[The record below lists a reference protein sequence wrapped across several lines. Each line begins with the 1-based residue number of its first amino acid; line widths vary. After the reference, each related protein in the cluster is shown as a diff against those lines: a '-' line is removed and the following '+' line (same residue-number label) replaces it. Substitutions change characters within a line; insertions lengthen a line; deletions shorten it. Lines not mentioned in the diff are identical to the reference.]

1 MWHKTRLKK
10 LKKGLVLSAYK
21 NSPFIRQKMKYF
33 LQVNELYKVEEQ
45 KLRVNDNNVVGGK
58 SEVQYSSE
66 ISWKKEKNEYGDVI
80 LIVRI
85 KKDGSNLEPRVED
98 SLSRLQSLFGAEMI
112 SKISMKNYFEIKLL
126 LKESDYREEIDIME
140 EVKLDPK
147 GYIQLDKYHA
157 WEYKKYPHLLLAG
170 NSGTGK
176 SRVLYG
182 MIHKL
187 LAETSENNLYICD
200 GKNDELFELCSDY
213 LRLSHVESDA
223 FLIGE
228 TVRKIE
234 KVMDDRYENRER
246 NAEPIFLIV
255 DEFAALRIALPKKEF
270 TEINDSLKRIILM
283 GRASNIHILMALQR
297 PETSVLD
304 GTIRDNYSIR
314 IGLGNLKDE
323 NYKMV
328 FGVTKDDSVLHREI
342 GQGYISINDVIE
354 SYESPWVELPWDS
367 IEETDEE

>member
-1 MWHKTRLKK
+1 MWHRTRLTK
-10 LKKGLVLSAYK
+10 LRKGRVLGAYRK
-21 NSPFIRQKMKYF
+21 SPLLRYRFKYF
-33 LQVNELYKVEEQ
+33 LQVNDLYKVEEQ
-45 KLRVNDNNVVGGK
+45 KLRVSDDNVVGGK
-58 SEVQYSSE
+58 SEIQFSSE
-66 ISWKKEKNEYGDVI
+66 ISWKKEKNEFDDVI
-80 LIVRI
+80 LNV
-85 KKDGSNLEPRVED
+85 KFSKDGSILEPRVKE
-98 SLSRLQSLFGAEMI
+98 SIGRLQSLFKGGELI
-112 SKISMKNYFEIKLL
+112 SKENKSDSIEVKLFY
-126 LKESDYREEIDIME
+126 KKSDYREEIDVME
-140 EVKLDPK
+140 EVKFDPK

-157 WEYKKYPHLLLAG
+157 WEYRKYPHLLLAG
-170 NSGTGK
+170 DTGTGK

-200 GKNDELFELCSDY
+200 GKNDELYELCKDY
-213 LRLSHVESDA
+213 LKLSNVESDS
-223 FLIGE
+223 FVIGE

-234 KVMDDRYENRER
+234 KIMDDRYENRER
-246 NAEPIFLIV
+246 NAKPIFLIV

-270 TEINDSLKRIILM
+270 AEINDSLKRIILM

-328 FGVTKDDSVLHREI
+328 FGVTKDDSVLHREV

-354 SYESPWVELPWDS
+354 KYESPWVEIPPELER
-367 IEETDEE
+367 I